1 MNDKQQVKIEVIPCQ
16 NYVRGFMAYVWR
28 GPFIY
33 QVFSGPQRRDVEADA
48 RHYAGMYTK
57 GMAIDD

>member
-1 MNDKQQVKIEVIPCQ
+1 MTDKLIRIELIPCQ

-28 GPFIY
+28 GGYIY

-48 RHYAGMYTK
+48 RHYAGLADK
-57 GMAIDD
+57 GLV